1 MTDKLCRISLF
12 SAILACTTGAPS
24 ALFADSRVNSSYA
37 GAYNQVLAMQQQ
49 QEYVDS
55 VVDTPQIQTAST
67 TATLPVEV
75 EDARL
80 AAKIK
85 NNTSDSVTISDLEKC
100 AMIDIRGVFK
110 WGVPKSGMRQTLQPQ
125 CIAVVDL
132 VDYNTNKVLATTT
145 VAAGDAIKCNIDE
158 FPESGYLPALGE
170 VILPAD
176 NPPTEKDV
184 EKALNKE
191 QKQKQPEAQPSN
203 PQSSEPN
210 ISLTTKDG
218 GSIPPP
224 SNYIKPEDASHALQ
238 KNLNAGL
245 KIAAAAIIGV
255 LAGNALS
262 QKESGDSKLLGTGKK
277 QMAGS
282 AIGALAAGGIMAAS
296 SYSGKVAGET
306 IKSGAVNATAG
317 MIVGNMAAGMSN
329 TGSVLA
335 TAKCTVDKK
344 EHDCVIGHFYK
355 KSKDLPS
362 TQTVNNESKNVAYYT
377 TSTGDSTYYCYA
389 DGQSTKCTSFN
400 KPLQNIYLVNS
411 DSKSVLL
418 SSTKP
423 ADFGVNNKF
432 ETFYIRNNQLE
443 NTHQNDNEQ
452 AYFKIGTAWESS
464 PAQMA
469 YAVLDNLPSKT
480 FGYKVSDFESSLKK
494 KVTGYYVRY
503 NNTTTVGNRLDQ
515 KDGKTINAAEY
526 TFTPA
531 ARSSEDGGI
540 IDLSNEARA
549 KATMAGAGAGAALG
563 GFVGYQGAQSEIS
576 ERLVTALND
585 YTNSLNNF
593 YCTTGKRFMSFYN
606 GYAEV
611 PSYQNLSGTE
621 SQE

>member
-12 SAILACTTGAPS
+12 SAILACTAGMPS
-24 ALFADSRVNSSYA
+24 VSFADSRANSSYA

-55 VVDTPQIQTAST
+55 VETPQVQTASA

-80 AAKIK
+80 AEQIK
-85 NNTSDSVTISDLEKC
+85 NNTANSVTVSDLERC
-100 AMIDIRGVFK
+100 SMIDIRGVFK
-110 WGVPKSGMRQTLQPQ
+110 WGVPQSGMRKASQPQ

-191 QKQKQPEAQPSN
+191 QKQNS
-203 PQSSEPN
+203 
-210 ISLTTKDG
+210 G
-218 GSIPPP
+218 F
-224 SNYIKPEDASHALQ
+224 
-238 KNLNAGL
+238 
-245 KIAAAAIIGV
+245 KIAAAAIIGG

-262 QKESGDSKLLGTGKK
+262 PKESGDSKLLGTSKK
-277 QMAGS
+277 QLAGS

-306 IKSGAVNATAG
+306 IKSGAINATAG
-317 MIVGNMAAGMSN
+317 MLVANMGAGLSN
-329 TGSVLA
+329 SNSVLA
-335 TAKCTVDKK
+335 TAKCTVDKQ
-344 EHDCVIGHFYK
+344 ERDCVIGYFYK
-355 KSKDLPS
+355 KQNPLP
-362 TQTVNNESKNVAYYT
+362 TVNEKQESVTYYT
-377 TSTGDSTYYCYA
+377 TPTASSTYQCVTKD
-389 DGQSTKCTSFN
+389 DGTTCISYN
-400 KPLQNIYLVNS
+400 KKLQNITLEGG
-411 DSKSVLL
+411 VLL
-418 SSTKP
+418 SSTQP
-423 ADFGVNNKF
+423 GDFGPGKQFEPVYIKNNKIQDGST
-432 ETFYIRNNQLE
+432 EDNQE
-443 NTHQNDNEQ
+443 
-452 AYFKIGTAWESS
+452 AYFKMESAWVSS

-469 YAVLDNLPSKT
+469 YAVFDSLSSKT
-480 FGYKVSDFESSLKK
+480 FGYKVSDFENSLKK

-503 NNTTTVGNRLDQ
+503 NNTTTVGNRLDMNANKQ
-515 KDGKTINAAEY
+515 KIDENEFV
-526 TFTPA
+526 FTPS

-611 PSYQNLSGTE
+611 PSSQAPTSTG
-621 SQE
+621 SQEY

>member
-12 SAILACTTGAPS
+12 SAILACTTGIPPVS
-24 ALFADSRVNSSYA
+24 LADSRVNSSYA

-132 VDYNTNKVLATTT
+132 VDYNTKKVLATTT

-191 QKQKQPEAQPSN
+191 QKQ
-203 PQSSEPN
+203 
-210 ISLTTKDG
+210 
-218 GSIPPP
+218 
-224 SNYIKPEDASHALQ
+224 
-238 KNLNAGL
+238 NAGF
-245 KIAAAAIIGV
+245 KIAAAAIIGG

-262 QKESGDSKLLGTGKK
+262 PKESGDSKLLGTGKK

-335 TAKCTVDKK
+335 TAKCTLGKQ

-355 KSKDLPS
+355 KIAPLPEK
-362 TQTVNNESKNVAYYT
+362 QRVNKEEKSVEYYT
-377 TSTGDSTYYCYA
+377 TSTGNSTYYCYE
-389 DGQSTKCTSFN
+389 DNQRTKCTSFN
-400 KPLQNIYLVNS
+400 KPLQNISLVTV
-411 DSKSVLL
+411 DKKSVLL

-423 ADFGVNNKF
+423 ADFGVNNRF
-432 ETFYIRNNQLE
+432 EPFYIRNNQLE
-443 NTHQNDNEQ
+443 AKSQNDNEQ
-452 AYFKIGTAWESS
+452 AYFQIDTAWVSS
-464 PAQMA
+464 VAKMA

-606 GYAEV
+606 GLAEV
-611 PSYQNLSGTE
+611 PSYQALPSSEN
-621 SQE
+621 QE

>member
-12 SAILACTTGAPS
+12 SAILACTAGMPS
-24 ALFADSRVNSSYA
+24 LSFADSRANSSYA

-55 VVDTPQIQTAST
+55 VETPQVQTASA

-80 AAKIK
+80 AEQIK
-85 NNTSDSVTISDLEKC
+85 NNTANSVTVSDLERC
-100 AMIDIRGVFK
+100 SMIDIRGVFK
-110 WGVPKSGMRQTLQPQ
+110 WGVPQSGMRKASQPQ

-191 QKQKQPEAQPSN
+191 QKQNS
-203 PQSSEPN
+203 
-210 ISLTTKDG
+210 G
-218 GSIPPP
+218 F
-224 SNYIKPEDASHALQ
+224 
-238 KNLNAGL
+238 
-245 KIAAAAIIGV
+245 KIAAAAIIGG

-262 QKESGDSKLLGTGKK
+262 PKESGDSKLLGTGKK
-277 QMAGS
+277 QLAGS

-317 MIVGNMAAGMSN
+317 MLVGNMAAGMSN
-329 TGSVLA
+329 TSSVLA
-335 TAKCTVDKK
+335 TTKCTVGKK

-355 KSKDLPS
+355 KNVDLHSDNNKTYYITNTGNSVYECSNNNNTCNPVNSKLQNVVLTGNIKLAS
-362 TQTVNNESKNVAYYT
+362 TQPGDFGPSSKFKPKYIINNKLEEAQKEGTEEGY
-377 TSTGDSTYYCYA
+377 
-389 DGQSTKCTSFN
+389 
-400 KPLQNIYLVNS
+400 YLVES
-411 DSKSVLL
+411 AWA
-418 SSTKP
+418 SS
-423 ADFGVNNKF
+423 AV
-432 ETFYIRNNQLE
+432 
-443 NTHQNDNEQ
+443 
-452 AYFKIGTAWESS
+452 
-464 PAQMA
+464 QMA
-469 YAVLDNLPSKT
+469 YAVFNNLSSKT
-480 FGYKVSDFESSLKK
+480 FGYKVSDFENSLKK
-494 KVTGYYVRY
+494 KVTGYYIRY
-503 NNTTTVGNRLDQ
+503 NNTTTVGDRLDLGQ
-515 KDGKTINAAEY
+515 DGNELGEDSFV
-526 TFTPA
+526 FTPV

-585 YTNSLNNF
+585 YNSSLNNF
-593 YCTTGKRFMSFYN
+593 YCTTGKRFLNFYN
-606 GYAEV
+606 GLAEV
-611 PSYQNLSGTE
+611 PSYQASTSTDN
-621 SQE
+621 QE

>member
-12 SAILACTTGAPS
+12 SAILACTAGMPS
-24 ALFADSRVNSSYA
+24 VSFADSRANSSYA

-55 VVDTPQIQTAST
+55 VETPQVQTASA
-67 TATLPVEV
+67 TATLPIEV

-80 AAKIK
+80 AEKIK
-85 NNTSDSVTISDLEKC
+85 NNTSDSVTMRDLERC
-100 AMIDIRGVFK
+100 SMIDIRGVFK
-110 WGVPKSGMRQTLQPQ
+110 WGVPQSGMRKASQPQ

-132 VDYNTNKVLATTT
+132 VDYNTNEVLATTT

-158 FPESGYLPALGE
+158 FPESGYLPALAN

-191 QKQKQPEAQPSN
+191 QKQNS
-203 PQSSEPN
+203 
-210 ISLTTKDG
+210 G
-218 GSIPPP
+218 F
-224 SNYIKPEDASHALQ
+224 
-238 KNLNAGL
+238 
-245 KIAAAAIIGV
+245 KIAAAAIIGG

-262 QKESGDSKLLGTGKK
+262 PKESGDSKLLGTGKK
-277 QMAGS
+277 QLAGS

-306 IKSGAVNATAG
+306 IKSGAINATAG
-317 MIVGNMAAGMSN
+317 MLVANMGAGLSN
-329 TGSVLA
+329 SNSVLA

-355 KSKDLPS
+355 KSTDLS
-362 TQTVNNESKNVAYYT
+362 TDTQNTYYT
-377 TSTGDSTYYCYA
+377 TSTGNSVYA
-389 DGQSTKCTSFN
+389 CNKTTGVCSNFN
-400 KPLQNIYLVNS
+400 NKLQNVILIGNVKLAS
-411 DSKSVLL
+411 AQ
-418 SSTKP
+418 P
-423 ADFGVNNKF
+423 GDFGPNGKFANRTKYIINN
-432 ETFYIRNNQLE
+432 TVE
-443 NTHQNDNEQ
+443 NE
-452 AYFKIGTAWESS
+452 KKEGTEEGYYQVESAWVSE
-464 PAQMA
+464 PVQMS
-469 YAVLDNLPSKT
+469 YAVFNNLSSKT
-480 FGYKVSDFESSLKK
+480 FGYKVSDFENSLKK

-503 NNTTTVGNRLDQ
+503 NNTTTVGDRLDLD
-515 KDGKTINAAEY
+515 KEGKELGEDSFV
-526 TFTPA
+526 FTPA

-585 YTNSLNNF
+585 YNSSLNNF
-593 YCTTGKRFMSFYN
+593 YCTTGKRFLNFYN
-606 GYAEV
+606 GLAEV
-611 PSYQNLSGTE
+611 PSYQALPSSEN
-621 SQE
+621 QE